1 MYGDEIVNNYNQYM
15 NIYELIQRLF
25 TPLHIGRGT
34 GVGLFS
40 LMLATVSMAQTADP
54 ITPILGQIEQ
64 NNRRLQA
71 AREALK
77 ADVLE
82 IKATNNLDNPEVNYA
97 HLFNSDRA
105 SQQQS
110 ELTVVQGFDFPTAYA
125 ARSKANKLEAHAAE
139 SSYMVERREVLLQAK
154 QLCLDLIGLNREANL
169 LHLLQHH
176 ADSLAR
182 LCDTRLQSGDATALE
197 ANRAK
202 LDLMAIRTE
211 LADNAAAHRAAL
223 QQLLAMNAN
232 MYIDQMVAD
241 VYPATPTLPDYETL
255 RDELLPQ
262 NKELQQADAV
272 TLAAQKQVTVD
283 KQGWLPRLQLGYR
296 RNTALTEQ
304 FNGFVVGGSLPLFA
318 NRSKV
323 KASQAR
329 ALSAQLFKEDIT
341 LTAEATL
348 QALYNEAHSLREAMN
363 AYDLPLMHQSFTL
376 LGKALAGGQLT
387 WHEYFVEMESLVRRG
402 QSYIQLENR
411 YQKVIAALYA
421 DKL

>member
-1 MYGDEIVNNYNQYM
+1 MYMKRQILVLLLLTAGAGI
-15 NIYELIQRLF
+15 R
-25 TPLHIGRGT
+25 
-34 GVGLFS
+34 
-40 LMLATVSMAQTADP
+40 AQAPEADP
-54 ITPILGQIEQ
+54 ITHTLGQIEH

-77 ADVLE
+77 ADILE

-105 SQQQS
+105 SHQQS

-125 ARSKANKLEAHAAE
+125 ARHKANRLEAHAAE
-139 SSYMVERREVLLQAK
+139 SAYMVERRDVLLQAK
-154 QLCLDLIGLNREANL
+154 QLCLDLVALNREAHL
-169 LHLLQHH
+169 LSLLQHH

-182 LCDTRLQSGDATALE
+182 LCDTRLQSGDASALE

-232 MYIDQMVAD
+232 VPIDQPVAD
-241 VYPATPTLPDYETL
+241 TYPHTPTLPDYETL
-255 RDELLPQ
+255 RDELLPL
-262 NKELQQADAV
+262 NRDLLQAG
-272 TLAAQKQVTVD
+272 AATRAAHKQVTAD

-296 RNTALTEQ
+296 RNTAPTEQ

-318 NRSKV
+318 NRGRV

-329 ALSAQLFKEDIT
+329 AHSAELMQQDLT

-348 QALYNEAHSLREAMN
+348 QSLYNEAQSLHQAMT
-363 AYDLPLMHQSFTL
+363 AYDLPLMRQSFTL

>member
-1 MYGDEIVNNYNQYM
+1 MYMKRQI
-15 NIYELIQRLF
+15 
-25 TPLHIGRGT
+25 
-34 GVGLFS
+34 
-40 LMLATVSMAQTADP
+40 LALLLLTAGAGIKAQAPAADP
-54 ITPILGQIEQ
+54 IAPILRQIEQ
-64 NNRRLQA
+64 NNRRLQS

-82 IKATNNLDNPEVNYA
+82 IKVTNNLDNPEVNYA
-97 HLFNSDRA
+97 HLFNSDRT

-110 ELTVVQGFDFPTAYA
+110 ELTVVQGFDFPTVYA
-125 ARSKANKLEAHAAE
+125 VRSKANKLEANAAE
-139 SSYMVERREVLLQAK
+139 SNYMVERREVLLEAK
-154 QLCLDLIGLNREANL
+154 LLCLDLIGLNREANL

-182 LCDTRLQSGDATALE
+182 LCDSRLQAGDASALE

-202 LDLMAIRTE
+202 LDLMTIRTE
-211 LADNAAAHRAAL
+211 LADNAAAYRTAL

-232 MYIDQMVAD
+232 VYIDQMVIDA
-241 VYPATPTLPDYETL
+241 YPTTPTLPDYETL

-262 NKELQQADAV
+262 NKQLQQADAA
-272 TLAAQKQVTVD
+272 TRAAQKQVTVD

-296 RNTALTEQ
+296 RNTAPTEQ

-318 NRSKV
+318 NRGKV

-329 ALSAQLFKEDIT
+329 ALSAELAKEDAA

-348 QALYNEAHSLREAMN
+348 QALYNEAHSLREAMT
-363 AYDLPLMHQSFTL
+363 AYDLPLMQQSFTL

-387 WHEYFVEMESLVRRG
+387 WHEYFVEMEALVRRG

-411 YQKVIAALYA
+411 YQKVVAALYA

>member
-1 MYGDEIVNNYNQYM
+1 MYMKRQI
-15 NIYELIQRLF
+15 
-25 TPLHIGRGT
+25 
-34 GVGLFS
+34 
-40 LMLATVSMAQTADP
+40 LALLLLTAGAGIKAQAPAADP
-54 ITPILGQIEQ
+54 IAPILRQIEQ
-64 NNRRLQA
+64 NNRRLQS

-82 IKATNNLDNPEVNYA
+82 IKSTNNLDNPEVNYA
-97 HLFNSDRA
+97 HLFNSDRT

-110 ELTVVQGFDFPTAYA
+110 ELTVVQGFDFPTVYA
-125 ARSKANKLEAHAAE
+125 VRSKVNKLEANAAE
-139 SSYMVERREVLLQAK
+139 SNYMVERREVLLEAK
-154 QLCLDLIGLNREANL
+154 LLCLDLIGLNREANL

-182 LCDTRLQSGDATALE
+182 LCDSRLQAGDASALE

-202 LDLMAIRTE
+202 LDLMTIRTE

-232 MYIDQMVAD
+232 VYIDQMVIDA
-241 VYPATPTLPDYETL
+241 YPATPTLPDYETL

-262 NKELQQADAV
+262 NKQLLQADAA
-272 TLAAQKQVTVD
+272 TRAALKQVTVD

-296 RNTALTEQ
+296 RNTAPTEQ

-318 NRSKV
+318 NRGKV
-323 KASQAR
+323 RASQAR
-329 ALSAQLFKEDIT
+329 ALSAELAKEDAA

-348 QALYNEAHSLREAMN
+348 QALYNEAYSLREAMT
-363 AYDLPLMHQSFTL
+363 AYDLPLMQQSFTL

-387 WHEYFVEMESLVRRG
+387 WHEYFVEMEALVRRG

-411 YQKVIAALYA
+411 YQKVVAALYA

>member
-1 MYGDEIVNNYNQYM
+1 MYMKRQI
-15 NIYELIQRLF
+15 
-25 TPLHIGRGT
+25 
-34 GVGLFS
+34 
-40 LMLATVSMAQTADP
+40 LALLLLTAGAGIKAQAPAADP
-54 ITPILGQIEQ
+54 IAPILRQIEQ
-64 NNRRLQA
+64 NNRRLQS

-82 IKATNNLDNPEVNYA
+82 IKSTNNLDNPEVNYA
-97 HLFNSDRA
+97 HLFNSDRT

-110 ELTVVQGFDFPTAYA
+110 ELTVVQGFDFPTVYA
-125 ARSKANKLEAHAAE
+125 VRSKANKLEANVAE
-139 SSYMVERREVLLQAK
+139 SNYMIERREVLLETK
-154 QLCLDLIGLNREANL
+154 LLCLDLIGLNREAKL

-182 LCDTRLQSGDATALE
+182 LCDSRLQAGDASALE

-202 LDLMAIRTE
+202 LDLMTIRTE

-232 MYIDQMVAD
+232 VYIDQMVIDA
-241 VYPATPTLPDYETL
+241 YPTTPPLPEYETL

-262 NKELQQADAV
+262 NKQLLQADAA
-272 TLAAQKQVTVD
+272 TRAAQKQVTVD

-296 RNTALTEQ
+296 RNTAPTEQ

-318 NRSKV
+318 NRGKV

-329 ALSAQLFKEDIT
+329 ALSAELAKEDAA
-341 LTAEATL
+341 LTVEATL
-348 QALYNEAHSLREAMN
+348 QSLYNEAHSLREAMT
-363 AYDLPLMHQSFTL
+363 AYDLPLMQQSFTL

-387 WHEYFVEMESLVRRG
+387 WHEYFVEMEALVRRG

>member
-1 MYGDEIVNNYNQYM
+1 MYMKRQI
-15 NIYELIQRLF
+15 
-25 TPLHIGRGT
+25 
-34 GVGLFS
+34 
-40 LMLATVSMAQTADP
+40 LALLLLTAGAGIKAQAPAADP
-54 ITPILGQIEQ
+54 IAPILRQIEQ
-64 NNRRLQA
+64 NNRRLQS

-82 IKATNNLDNPEVNYA
+82 IKSTNNLDNPEVNYA
-97 HLFNSDRA
+97 HLFNSDRT

-110 ELTVVQGFDFPTAYA
+110 ELTVVQGFDFPTVYA
-125 ARSKANKLEAHAAE
+125 VRSKVNKLEANAAE
-139 SSYMVERREVLLQAK
+139 SNYMVERREVLLEAK
-154 QLCLDLIGLNREANL
+154 LLCLDLIGLNREANL

-182 LCDTRLQSGDATALE
+182 LCDSRLQAGDASALE

-202 LDLMAIRTE
+202 LDLMTIRTE

-232 MYIDQMVAD
+232 VYIDQMVIDA
-241 VYPATPTLPDYETL
+241 YPTTPTLPDYETL

-262 NKELQQADAV
+262 NKQLQQADAA
-272 TLAAQKQVTVD
+272 TRAAQKQVTVD

-296 RNTALTEQ
+296 RNTAPTEQ

-318 NRSKV
+318 NRGKV

-329 ALSAQLFKEDIT
+329 VLSAELAKEDAA
-341 LTAEATL
+341 LTVEATL
-348 QALYNEAHSLREAMN
+348 QALYNEAHSLREAMT
-363 AYDLPLMHQSFTL
+363 AYDLPLMQQSFTL

-387 WHEYFVEMESLVRRG
+387 WHEDFVEMEALVRRG

-411 YQKVIAALYA
+411 YQKVVAALYA

>member
-1 MYGDEIVNNYNQYM
+1 MYMKRQI
-15 NIYELIQRLF
+15 
-25 TPLHIGRGT
+25 
-34 GVGLFS
+34 
-40 LMLATVSMAQTADP
+40 LALLLLTAGAGIKAQAPAADP
-54 ITPILGQIEQ
+54 IAPILRQIEQ
-64 NNRRLQA
+64 NNRRLQS

-97 HLFNSDRA
+97 HLFNSDRT

-110 ELTVVQGFDFPTAYA
+110 ELTVVQGFDFPTVYA
-125 ARSKANKLEAHAAE
+125 VRSKANKLEANTAE
-139 SSYMVERREVLLQAK
+139 SNYMVERREVLLEAK
-154 QLCLDLIGLNREANL
+154 LLCLDLIGLNREANL

-176 ADSLAR
+176 ADSLVR
-182 LCDTRLQSGDATALE
+182 LCDSRLQAGDASVLE

-202 LDLMAIRTE
+202 LDLMTIRAE

-232 MYIDQMVAD
+232 VYIDQMVIDA
-241 VYPATPTLPDYETL
+241 YPTTPTLPDYETL

-262 NKELQQADAV
+262 NKQLLQADAA
-272 TLAAQKQVTVD
+272 TRAAQKQVTVD

-296 RNTALTEQ
+296 RNTAPTEQ

-318 NRSKV
+318 NRGKV
-323 KASQAR
+323 RASQAR
-329 ALSAQLFKEDIT
+329 ALSAELAKEDAA

-348 QALYNEAHSLREAMN
+348 QALYNEAHSLCEAMT
-363 AYDLPLMHQSFTL
+363 AYDLPLMQQSFTL

-387 WHEYFVEMESLVRRG
+387 WHEYFVEMEALVRRG

-411 YQKVIAALYA
+411 YQKVVAALYA

>member
-1 MYGDEIVNNYNQYM
+1 MYMKRQI
-15 NIYELIQRLF
+15 
-25 TPLHIGRGT
+25 
-34 GVGLFS
+34 
-40 LMLATVSMAQTADP
+40 LALLLLTAGAGIKAQAPAADP
-54 ITPILGQIEQ
+54 IAPILRQIEQ
-64 NNRRLQA
+64 NNRRLQS

-82 IKATNNLDNPEVNYA
+82 IKSTNNLDNPEVNYA
-97 HLFNSDRA
+97 HLFNSDRT

-110 ELTVVQGFDFPTAYA
+110 ELTVVQGFDFPTVYA
-125 ARSKANKLEAHAAE
+125 VRSKANKLEANTAE
-139 SSYMVERREVLLQAK
+139 SNYMVERREVLLEAK
-154 QLCLDLIGLNREANL
+154 LLCLDLIGLNREANL

-182 LCDTRLQSGDATALE
+182 LCDSRLQAGDASALE

-202 LDLMAIRTE
+202 LDLMTIRTE

-232 MYIDQMVAD
+232 VYIDQMVIDA
-241 VYPATPTLPDYETL
+241 YPTTPTLPDYETL

-262 NKELQQADAV
+262 NKQLLQADAA
-272 TLAAQKQVTVD
+272 TRAAQKQVTVD

-296 RNTALTEQ
+296 RNTAPTEQ

-318 NRSKV
+318 NRGKV
-323 KASQAR
+323 RASQAR
-329 ALSAQLFKEDIT
+329 ALSAELAKEDAA

-348 QALYNEAHSLREAMN
+348 QALYNEAHSLREAMT
-363 AYDLPLMHQSFTL
+363 AYDLPLMQQSFTL

-387 WHEYFVEMESLVRRG
+387 WHEYFVEMEALVRRG

-411 YQKVIAALYA
+411 YQKVVAALYA

>member
-1 MYGDEIVNNYNQYM
+1 MYMKRQI
-15 NIYELIQRLF
+15 
-25 TPLHIGRGT
+25 
-34 GVGLFS
+34 
-40 LMLATVSMAQTADP
+40 LALLLLTAGAGIKAQAPAADP
-54 ITPILGQIEQ
+54 IAPILRQIEQ
-64 NNRRLQA
+64 NNRRLQS

-82 IKATNNLDNPEVNYA
+82 IKVTNNLDNPEVNYA
-97 HLFNSDRA
+97 HLFNSDRT

-110 ELTVVQGFDFPTAYA
+110 ELTVVQGFDFPTVYA
-125 ARSKANKLEAHAAE
+125 VRSKANKLETNAAE
-139 SSYMVERREVLLQAK
+139 SNYMVERREVLLEAK
-154 QLCLDLIGLNREANL
+154 LLCLDLIGLNREANL

-182 LCDTRLQSGDATALE
+182 LCDSRLQAGDASALE

-202 LDLMAIRTE
+202 LDLMTIRTE
-211 LADNAAAHRAAL
+211 LADNAAAYRTAL

-232 MYIDQMVAD
+232 VYIDQMVIDA
-241 VYPATPTLPDYETL
+241 YPTTPTLPDYETL

-262 NKELQQADAV
+262 NKQLQQADAA
-272 TLAAQKQVTVD
+272 TRAAQKQVTVD

-296 RNTALTEQ
+296 RNTAPTEQ

-318 NRSKV
+318 NRGKV

-329 ALSAQLFKEDIT
+329 ALSAELAKEDAA

-348 QALYNEAHSLREAMN
+348 QALYNEAHSLREAMT
-363 AYDLPLMHQSFTL
+363 AYDLPLMQQSFTL

-387 WHEYFVEMESLVRRG
+387 WHEYFVEMEALVRRG

-411 YQKVIAALYA
+411 YQKVVAALYA

>member
-1 MYGDEIVNNYNQYM
+1 MYMKRQI
-15 NIYELIQRLF
+15 IPILL
-25 TPLHIGRGT
+25 L
-34 GVGLFS
+34 L
-40 LMLATVSMAQTADP
+40 LAAGAGIKAQAPAADP
-54 ITPILGQIEQ
+54 IDPILRQIEQ
-64 NNRRLQA
+64 NNRRLQS

-97 HLFNSDRA
+97 HLFNSDRT

-110 ELTVVQGFDFPTAYA
+110 ELTVVQGFDFPTVYA
-125 ARSKANKLEAHAAE
+125 VRSKANKLEANTAE
-139 SSYMVERREVLLQAK
+139 SNYMVERREVLLEAK
-154 QLCLDLIGLNREANL
+154 LLCLDLIGLNREANL

-182 LCDTRLQSGDATALE
+182 LCDSRLQAGDASALE

-202 LDLMAIRTE
+202 LDLMTIRTE

-232 MYIDQMVAD
+232 VYIDQMVIDA
-241 VYPATPTLPDYETL
+241 YPTTPTLPDYETL

-262 NKELQQADAV
+262 NKQLQQADAA
-272 TLAAQKQVTVD
+272 TRAAQKQVTVD

-296 RNTALTEQ
+296 RNTAPTEQ
-304 FNGFVVGGSLPLFA
+304 FNGFVVGGSLPLFT
-318 NRSKV
+318 NRGKV

-329 ALSAQLFKEDIT
+329 ALSAELAKEDAA
-341 LTAEATL
+341 LTVEATL
-348 QALYNEAHSLREAMN
+348 QALYNEAHSLREAMT
-363 AYDLPLMHQSFTL
+363 AYDLPLMQQSFTL
-376 LGKALAGGQLT
+376 MGKALAGGQLT
-387 WHEYFVEMESLVRRG
+387 WHEYFVEMEALVRRG

>member
-1 MYGDEIVNNYNQYM
+1 MYMKRQI
-15 NIYELIQRLF
+15 
-25 TPLHIGRGT
+25 
-34 GVGLFS
+34 
-40 LMLATVSMAQTADP
+40 LALLLLTAGAGIKAQAPAADP
-54 ITPILGQIEQ
+54 IAPILRQIEQ
-64 NNRRLQA
+64 NNRRLQS

-82 IKATNNLDNPEVNYA
+82 IKSTNNLDNPEVNYA
-97 HLFNSDRA
+97 HLFNSDRT

-110 ELTVVQGFDFPTAYA
+110 ELTVVQGFDFPTVYA
-125 ARSKANKLEAHAAE
+125 VRSKVNKLEANAAE
-139 SSYMVERREVLLQAK
+139 SNYMVERREVLLEAK
-154 QLCLDLIGLNREANL
+154 LLCLDLIGLNREANL

-182 LCDTRLQSGDATALE
+182 LCDSRLQAGDASALE

-202 LDLMAIRTE
+202 LDLMTIRTE

-232 MYIDQMVAD
+232 VYIDQMVIDA
-241 VYPATPTLPDYETL
+241 YPATPTQPDYETL

-262 NKELQQADAV
+262 NKQLQQADAA
-272 TLAAQKQVTVD
+272 TCAAQKQVTVD

-296 RNTALTEQ
+296 RNTAPTEQ

-318 NRSKV
+318 NRGKV

-329 ALSAQLFKEDIT
+329 ALSAELAKEDAALIV
-341 LTAEATL
+341 EATL
-348 QALYNEAHSLREAMN
+348 QALYNEAHSLREAMT
-363 AYDLPLMHQSFTL
+363 AYDLPLMQQSFTL

-387 WHEYFVEMESLVRRG
+387 WHEYFVEMEALVRRG

>member
-1 MYGDEIVNNYNQYM
+1 MKRQI
-15 NIYELIQRLF
+15 
-25 TPLHIGRGT
+25 
-34 GVGLFS
+34 
-40 LMLATVSMAQTADP
+40 LALLLLTAGAGIKAQALAADP
-54 ITPILGQIEQ
+54 IATILGQIEQ
-64 NNRRLQA
+64 NNRRLQS

-82 IKATNNLDNPEVNYA
+82 IKSTNNLDNPEVNYA
-97 HLFNSDRA
+97 HLFNSDRT

-110 ELTVVQGFDFPTAYA
+110 ELTVVQGFDFPTVYA
-125 ARSKANKLEAHAAE
+125 VRSKANKLEANAAE
-139 SSYMVERREVLLQAK
+139 SNYMVERREVLLEAK
-154 QLCLDLIGLNREANL
+154 LLCLDLIGLNREANL

-182 LCDTRLQSGDATALE
+182 LCDSRLQAGDASVLE

-202 LDLMAIRTE
+202 LDLMTIRTE

-232 MYIDQMVAD
+232 VYIDQMVIDA
-241 VYPATPTLPDYETL
+241 YPATPTLPDYETL

-262 NKELQQADAV
+262 NKQLLQADAA
-272 TLAAQKQVTVD
+272 TCAAQKQVTVD

-296 RNTALTEQ
+296 RNTAPTEQ

-318 NRSKV
+318 NRGKV

-329 ALSAQLFKEDIT
+329 VLSAELAKEDAA
-341 LTAEATL
+341 LTVEATL
-348 QALYNEAHSLREAMN
+348 QALYNEAHSLREAMT
-363 AYDLPLMHQSFTL
+363 AYDLPLMQQSFTL

-387 WHEYFVEMESLVRRG
+387 WHEYFVEMEALVRRG